1 MSPFHLLI
9 LTLFLFTTQNYGF
22 PSGANTK
29 ACTVL
34 MLPRHHHYTP
44 QPPST
49 SPITKF
55 DTKWNPDG
63 ETVSGKNK
71 FFSH

>member
-1 MSPFHLLI
+1 
-9 LTLFLFTTQNYGF
+9 
-22 PSGANTK
+22 
-29 ACTVL
+29 